1 MPLFL
6 VPQCL
11 PIPCLLTIAD
21 RITAPTHSAA
31 DQSVRCLFV
40 VRATRVICDVIIKYY
55 LQHPRTFVTCA
66 YVGDACAPSHILDIF
81 LRNCAEL

>member
-1 MPLFL
+1 MMPLFL
-6 VPQCL
+6 APERIS
-11 PIPCLLTIAD
+11 IPRIVTIAD
-21 RITAPTHSAA
+21 RIMAVTRCAE

-66 YVGDACAPSHILDIF
+66 YVGDASAPSHILDIF
-81 LRNCAEL
+81 LQ